1 MGIVVGNQQFGILLS
16 SLIPL
21 CHIGQAGDAFHH
33 DPGLGVQLPD
43 PWMVIVGK
51 QKLSANPH
59 QSITEPLVI
68 VCGKTDVLVVV
79 LGVKVRRIEV
89 EHGVRAVILSDQ
101 LFKVA
106 VLHNHRLQ
114 SSGGFVNSGKVL
126 PHAVRLSTEG
136 VQPGG
141 IALADDLVKV
151 CRPPDIRKDGFGVQE
166 LPDIGKVLAGI
177 EDKGELPA
185 QLGGMLPYTP
195 VQIGEVGVEV
205 IVHFKLPGG
214 LIKEHPAP
222 AAEHLDVPVAPPVEP
237 ADNGVPQR
245 LLPAD
250 PR

>member
-1 MGIVVGNQQFGILLS
+1 M
-16 SLIPL
+16 
-21 CHIGQAGDAFHH
+21 
-33 DPGLGVQLPD
+33 
-43 PWMVIVGK
+43 
-51 QKLSANPH
+51 
-59 QSITEPLVI
+59 
-68 VCGKTDVLVVV
+68 
-79 LGVKVRRIEV
+79 
-89 EHGVRAVILSDQ
+89 
-101 LFKVA
+101 
-106 VLHNHRLQ
+106 
-114 SSGGFVNSGKVL
+114 
-126 PHAVRLSTEG
+126 
-136 VQPGG
+136 
-141 IALADDLVKV
+141 
-151 CRPPDIRKDGFGVQE
+151 QE